1 MRQGKHC
8 SELNHRCYHRY
19 SCPGAAMTVFTS
31 ALSSLKADPAALL
44 DTGLITA
51 VSVLTLV
58 GLLYGLRELG
68 REIRQFRRV
77 KA

>member
-1 MRQGKHC
+1 
-8 SELNHRCYHRY
+8 
-19 SCPGAAMTVFTS
+19 MTVFTS

-58 GLLYGLRELG
+58 GLLYGLRELSS
-68 REIRQFRRV
+68 EIRQFRRV

>member
-1 MRQGKHC
+1 
-8 SELNHRCYHRY
+8 
-19 SCPGAAMTVFTS
+19 MTVLTS
-31 ALSSLKADPAALL
+31 ALSSLQADPAALL

>member
-1 MRQGKHC
+1 MR
-8 SELNHRCYHRY
+8 
-19 SCPGAAMTVFTS
+19 PFTGTGLIS